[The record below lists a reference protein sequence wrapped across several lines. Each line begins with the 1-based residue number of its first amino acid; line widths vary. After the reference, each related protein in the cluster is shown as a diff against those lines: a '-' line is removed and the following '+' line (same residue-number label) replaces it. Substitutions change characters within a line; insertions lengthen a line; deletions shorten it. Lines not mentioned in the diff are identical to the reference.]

1 MRITESQLRRTI
13 RRAIL
18 AEAKTTQFGD
28 KTWGIWSVIKNMSR
42 RLGQGQRDLASVEK
56 AMDYIANTVG
66 YILEE
71 FIEEHPDP
79 EISESDAQAY
89 AVEYLM
95 GYAQENRK
103 KSMKSYCFAF
113 IDGLYNFLKEFG
125 SELGTPEEVYSSQV
139 FRLLNQD
146 GLI

>member
-42 RLGQGQRDLASVEK
+42 RLGDGQRDLASVEK
-56 AMDYIANTVG
+56 AMVYIANTVG

-79 EISESDAQAY
+79 EINESDAQAY
-89 AVEYLM
+89 AVEYIM
-95 GYAQENRK
+95 GYAQANRK

-113 IDGLYNFLKEFG
+113 IDGLYNFLNEFG
-125 SELGTPEEVYSSQV
+125 SELGTPQEVYISQV
-139 FRLLNQD
+139 YRILNQD
-146 GLI
+146 GMI

>member
-1 MRITESQLRRTI
+1 
-13 RRAIL
+13 
-18 AEAKTTQFGD
+18 
-28 KTWGIWSVIKNMSR
+28 MSH
-42 RLGQGQRDLASVEK
+42 RLGRGQRDQASVEK

-95 GYAQENRK
+95 GYAQANRK

-113 IDGLYNFLKEFG
+113 IDGLYNFCAEFG
-125 SELGTPEEVYSSQV
+125 QAMGTPEEIYSKQI
-139 FRLLNQD
+139 FRILMQD
-146 GLI
+146 GMI

>member
-1 MRITESQLRRTI
+1 
-13 RRAIL
+13 
-18 AEAKTTQFGD
+18 
-28 KTWGIWSVIKNMSR
+28 MSH
-42 RLGQGQRDLASVEK
+42 RLGKGQRDQASVEK
-56 AMDYIANTVG
+56 AMDYIANTAG
-66 YILEE
+66 YALEE

-79 EISESDAQAY
+79 NISEMDAQAY

-95 GYAQENRK
+95 GYAQANRK